1 MKWYYPLLTEGYQG
15 IEARK
20 DRIAAP
26 DRHQAQMDRERV
38 VKMYEAWG
46 KPEKAQEW
54 SKR

>member
-1 MKWYYPLLTEGYQG
+1 MPISSRNPRRSRSAITAVIQ
-15 IEARK
+15 ARN
-20 DRIAAP
+20 
-26 DRHQAQMDRERV
+26 EVVLSRV